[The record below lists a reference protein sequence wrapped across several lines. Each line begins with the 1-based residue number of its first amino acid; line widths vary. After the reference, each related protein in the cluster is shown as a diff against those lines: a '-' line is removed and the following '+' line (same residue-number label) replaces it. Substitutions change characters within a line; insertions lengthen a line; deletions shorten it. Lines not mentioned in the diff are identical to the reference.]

1 MALRPDRVEH
11 LTDLSYFMNE
21 TAERG
26 IVVIHDTGGSGAAMD
41 DSSALVKA
49 PAGIATTVSGTNP
62 AGLLLN
68 DVVNL
73 DLTRQHINYAKDEVQ
88 KGSKVLLLRRGT
100 VVTDQISG
108 TPTIGADAY
117 VTRVGTI
124 SATAIEGVMT
134 VFDGTIPRPITPKVG
149 RFLSTLDA
157 DGFAKVEIN
166 IT

>member
-49 PAGIATTVSGTNP
+49 PAGIGTTVSGTNP

-73 DLTRQHINYAKDEVQ
+73 DLTRQHINYAKDEMQ
-88 KGSKVLLLRRGT
+88 KGGKVLLLRVGT
-100 VVTDQISG
+100 VTTDQISG
-108 TPTIGADAY
+108 SITLGDAAHFDAAGQL
-117 VTRVGTI
+117 T
-124 SATAIEGVMT
+124 SATASSASIQ
-134 VFDGTIPRPITPKVG
+134 IG
-149 RFLSTLDA
+149 RWLSKKDA
-157 DGFAKVEIN
+157 DGYAKVAIN
-166 IT
+166 IQ